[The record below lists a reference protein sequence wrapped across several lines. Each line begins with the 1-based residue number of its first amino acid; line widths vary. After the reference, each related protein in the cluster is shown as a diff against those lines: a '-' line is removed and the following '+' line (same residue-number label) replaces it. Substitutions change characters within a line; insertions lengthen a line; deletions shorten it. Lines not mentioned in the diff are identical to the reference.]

1 MAKKHENNIFRG
13 KKNMPSKWQKMLKI
27 TYFGWATLI
36 FGEYFTVALLNANKI
51 FLTEI
56 SLITVGIG
64 RRIFFLKFL

>member
-1 MAKKHENNIFRG
+1 
-13 KKNMPSKWQKMLKI
+13 MPLKWQKMLKI

-56 SLITVGIG
+56 SLITVRIG
-64 RRIFFLKFL
+64 RRFFKKIPVMSGWAKKSLGRNTH

>member
-51 FLTEI
+51 F
-56 SLITVGIG
+56 
-64 RRIFFLKFL
+64 